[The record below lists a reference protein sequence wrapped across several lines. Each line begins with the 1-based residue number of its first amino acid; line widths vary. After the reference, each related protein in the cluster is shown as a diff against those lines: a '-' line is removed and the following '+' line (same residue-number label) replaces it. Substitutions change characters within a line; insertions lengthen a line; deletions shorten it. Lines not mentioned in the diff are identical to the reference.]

1 MCHGHEDLDETTK
14 DYLRSI
20 NLPFLTW
27 YWFEETGTVAI
38 QRDRHSQG
46 VQYNQVRH
54 IYVCCNAWTWISVKW
69 GTCYCQ
75 KKCISISWECLL
87 ARFHSELNAKKNS
100 SWKSPAS
107 PVLFAILLGY
117 VTRGYQLFHWEKQND
132 RWGRAEHLKPRSVC
146 RISSRWESYI
156 NETVSKWSPL
166 QEWSTWGK
174 IQTAG
179 SHQQKTWQLSNHCFR
194 LVFGQLM
201 ICSHRTACIE
211 RNYLMFI

>member
-87 ARFHSELNAKKNS
+87 VWFHSELKAKKTVVEVAS
-100 SWKSPAS
+100 FTS
-107 PVLFAILLGY
+107 PVCYTIRLRYWRVPVVSLRKTEWQMRTSWAS
-117 VTRGYQLFHWEKQND
+117 Q
-132 RWGRAEHLKPRSVC
+132 AEEC
-146 RISSRWESYI
+146 
-156 NETVSKWSPL
+156 L
-166 QEWSTWGK
+166 QD
-174 IQTAG
+174 I
-179 SHQQKTWQLSNHCFR
+179 
-194 LVFGQLM
+194 
-201 ICSHRTACIE
+201 
-211 RNYLMFI
+211 